1 MTLDNIISINT
12 AQSASIN
19 RILTTIP
26 SCLQSATAVNT
37 YQPIASYLTTSPENL
52 IYAPIANQSFTG
64 TLAAPPVKATSNL
77 QVGGVNISSTY
88 KVKPQVLARITFGT
102 QPSIIASWGAQT
114 LTNSNITHN
123 SVGQYTVLLPSSVGV
138 SNYGAFITPRY
149 IQALYCTYGSIGAN
163 SFLINTFI
171 ATGASSLFTPPSN
184 YDFVVQTTI

>member
-1 MTLDNIISINT
+1 LSSIITINASQDTSINNVLNT
-12 AQSASIN
+12 
-19 RILTTIP
+19 LP
-26 SCLQSATAVNT
+26 SYLQSATASAT
-37 YQPIASYLTTSPENL
+37 YLTTSSANL
-52 IYAPIANQSFTG
+52 IYAPIANPTFTG
-64 TLAAPPVKATSNL
+64 TLAAPTVNATSNL

-88 KVKPQVLARITFGT
+88 KAKPQVLARITFGT

-114 LTNSNITHN
+114 LTNSNITNN
-123 SVGQYTVLLPSSVGV
+123 SVGQYTILLPSSVGV

-149 IQALYCTYGSIGAN
+149 IQALYCTYGSVGAN